1 MATVFFSAALK
12 KERQNQSDHHK
23 QAVYDCLAFRRS
35 FTFSTKRSK
44 SAFKRLNSSLTEVLS
59 KFAMLMY
66 MDYYR

>member
-35 FTFSTKRSK
+35 FTFSTKTIK
-44 SAFKRLNSSLTEVLS
+44 VCF
-59 KFAMLMY
+59 
-66 MDYYR
+66 